1 MNAADFE
8 IPHTDTVYV
17 SGLPGGISERD
28 VEEYF
33 GSIGVIK
40 LDKKTRTKKIWL
52 YRDKVTCVWIDCV
65 P

>member
-17 SGLPGGISERD
+17 SGLPGNITERD

-33 GSIGVIK
+33 GSIGIIK
-40 LDKKTRTKKIWL
+40 LDKKTRSKKIWL
-52 YRDKVTCVWIDCV
+52 YRDKVT
-65 P
+65 